1 MSEGEI
7 DMDPEETDILHM
19 LYGSITGTE
28 LWIWIGQ
35 ALLRIAIIIIL
46 AFILKAIGTRVINTI
61 FRDKSNSH
69 IRLTTSRREQTL
81 KNLLNNVL
89 SYVLV
94 AIVIL
99 MILDTFDVPIRT
111 MLAGAGVVGL
121 AIGFGAQTLVKD
133 IIAGFFII
141 FEDQF
146 SVGDYIEIGE
156 IEGDV
161 EVIGLRTTKLR
172 SYFGQQYVIPNGNI
186 DIVTNYSAANGFAMV
201 EINIPYEANILKVE
215 KLIEQI
221 LQTLPANYDI
231 FIGEPEINGVQAL
244 EESNYVL
251 RIRAET
257 LPVAQWE
264 GARVIRKEVKEK
276 LFEAGVEIPSPR
288 LLVYSKDDRMEKAR
302 EI

>member
-19 LYGSITGTE
+19 LYGSITSTE

-61 FRDKSNSH
+61 IRDKSKYH
-69 IRLTTSRREQTL
+69 IRLTTSKREKTV

-156 IEGDV
+156 I
-161 EVIGLRTTKLR
+161 
-172 SYFGQQYVIPNGNI
+172 
-186 DIVTNYSAANGFAMV
+186 
-201 EINIPYEANILKVE
+201 
-215 KLIEQI
+215 
-221 LQTLPANYDI
+221 
-231 FIGEPEINGVQAL
+231 
-244 EESNYVL
+244 
-251 RIRAET
+251 
-257 LPVAQWE
+257 
-264 GARVIRKEVKEK
+264 
-276 LFEAGVEIPSPR
+276 
-288 LLVYSKDDRMEKAR
+288 
-302 EI
+302 